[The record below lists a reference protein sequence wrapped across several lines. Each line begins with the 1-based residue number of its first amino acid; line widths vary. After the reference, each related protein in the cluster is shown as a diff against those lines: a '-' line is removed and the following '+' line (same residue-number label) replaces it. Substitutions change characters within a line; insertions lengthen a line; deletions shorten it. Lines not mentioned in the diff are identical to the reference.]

1 MTWLAR
7 PRRIAP
13 LALLLALTV
22 RGAAS
27 PPQILPTNGAPDGPR
42 TGMIAGQVV
51 DASGAPVPE
60 EIVRLAMPRYLE
72 TLPTTPKGRVMA
84 DGEGRYFF
92 ADLPAGDY
100 YLQASKDG
108 YASGTLPAG
117 EYFLAA
123 LTDLEAGEWNDPALL
138 EQLVGS
144 SVRVTLREGTTT
156 TQDIRIGGGA

>member
-60 EIVRLAMPRYLE
+60 AIVRLAMPRYLE

-123 LTDLEAGEWNDPALL
+123 LTDVDPRDLQDPAFL
-138 EQLVGS
+138 EQIVGA
-144 SVRVTLREGTTT
+144 SVKVAVIDGQKVRQDLR
-156 TQDIRIGGGA
+156 IAR